1 MPYYAGLTKWCSS
14 TPMLPVRSPVV
25 DTTDVPGPL
34 SSQQSQLKNP
44 LKTNNEIE
52 NPCHYNQHV
61 MASLTV
67 LDSAKMHEFRTVIQ
81 KYKLEW
87 EAHFDMW
94 PVGPNKLVKLFY
106 GAKSL

>member
-1 MPYYAGLTKWCSS
+1 
-14 TPMLPVRSPVV
+14 
-25 DTTDVPGPL
+25 
-34 SSQQSQLKNP
+34 
-44 LKTNNEIE
+44 
-52 NPCHYNQHV
+52 

-94 PVGPNKLVKLFY
+94 PVGPNKLVTLFY